1 MNVYSC
7 VSNETQ
13 YLYSDLLAIQYN
25 NNRLNRGQLHVVSS
39 RNI

>member
-1 MNVYSC
+1 MNVFSC
-7 VSNETQ
+7 VYNEIQ
-13 YLYSDLLAIQYN
+13 YLYSDLLVIQYN